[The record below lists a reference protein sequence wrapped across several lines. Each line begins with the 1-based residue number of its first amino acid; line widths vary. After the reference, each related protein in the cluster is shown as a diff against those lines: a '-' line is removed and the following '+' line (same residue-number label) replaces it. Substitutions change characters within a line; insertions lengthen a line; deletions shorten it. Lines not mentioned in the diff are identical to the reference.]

1 MRPLLVL
8 CAATLAGCPGEPGE
22 SSSGTASSATDTS
35 SGTSSS
41 GSTGASTSSAD
52 PTGPATA
59 DATSAST
66 TEPATSTSATTTT
79 TTTTT
84 SSTSSTTDPTATS
97 GEPPP
102 NGCTPEALALVDLVN
117 AYRAE
122 KGLPAVPASPS
133 LCIVGQ
139 THVQDLADNA
149 PHTQPGGCNLHS
161 WSNAGAWTPCC
172 YTPDHAQAMC
182 MWIKPQ
188 ELTEYPGYGYENAAQ
203 AGGMITPEMALAGW
217 QGSPAH
223 NDVILNQGIWAS
235 HPWGAAGAGL
245 HQGFAVLWFGEE
257 PDPAG

>member
-79 TTTTT
+79 TTST
-84 SSTSSTTDPTATS
+84 TSSTTDPTATS

>member
-79 TTTTT
+79 TTTT
-84 SSTSSTTDPTATS
+84 TSSTTDPTATS

-235 HPWGAAGAGL
+235 HPWGALGAGL